1 MYKTR
6 NDNTQERQYYWMKKI
21 LACLIVSFVVVACS
35 NSTKEQTKTV
45 DTSIIGSDN
54 PQPAPDTTGVNKE
67 DSLNK

>member
-1 MYKTR
+1 
-6 NDNTQERQYYWMKKI
+6 MKKI